1 MPRIDSF
8 ADTSPMSPRALRLR
22 AALIGGL
29 GLLAASGMYFI
40 RRLPQDPEY
49 HNFADRRP
57 LGGIPNF
64 GDVVSNLP
72 FCVVG
77 AIAIFWLSKPRERVG
92 FGKPFLTYHEFRS
105 WALVFTGV
113 FVTGIGSAYYHWAPD
128 TPRLFWDRLPM
139 TVAFMGML
147 GVQVMERISVRWGS
161 MLIIPFLVTGVS
173 SVVAWRLGEGQGAG
187 DLRLYALVQ
196 FYPMAAIPLM
206 LWLFPP
212 RYTRGF
218 DLVIAFGWY
227 AAAKVNEAL
236 DARIFGWTGHLVSG
250 HTFKH
255 LCAAIGTAWMLRMLL
270 KRRPLAGEPRLT
282 PSLQASEASLP

>member
-1 MPRIDSF
+1 MH
-8 ADTSPMSPRALRLR
+8 PRALRLR

-29 GLLAASGMYFI
+29 GLLALSGMYFI
-40 RRLPQDPEY
+40 KRLPQDPAY

-57 LGGIPNF
+57 LCGIPNF

-77 AIAIFWLSKPRERVG
+77 ALAILWLSKPRERVG
-92 FGKPFLTYHEFRS
+92 FGKPFLTFHEFRS

-139 TVAFMGML
+139 TVAFMGLL
-147 GVQVMERISVRWGS
+147 GVQVMERISVRGGS
-161 MLIIPFLVTGVS
+161 MLIIPFLITGAS
-173 SVVAWRLGEGQGAG
+173 SVIAWRLGEGVGAG

-206 LWLFPP
+206 LLLFPP
-212 RYTRGF
+212 RYDRTGT
-218 DLVIAFGWY
+218 LMLAFLWY
-227 AAAKVNEAL
+227 LAAKLAEHWDVSIYNAL
-236 DARIFGWTGHLVSG
+236 GHTVSG
-250 HTFKH
+250 HTLKH
-255 LCAAIGTAWMLRMLL
+255 LFAATGTAFMLRMVM
-270 KRRPLAGEPRLT
+270 KRRPLVREERLT
-282 PSLQASEASLP
+282 PSPQESAASLP